1 MYFSKNC
8 LFKEFFV
15 VLLVFLFCSIPTNA
29 NSFYLVNF
37 DTKTVVPDSN
47 SFSHY
52 DAVSL
57 PQIDHINYLDPVH
70 IVLDRQDEVEA
81 LQACAYRYTAY
92 WVLQYIPD
100 RRDCDDIA
108 LIYKAIWAY
117 LGFGNLVGI
126 VYDFTDEHAYNC
138 FWYDKFKNKHPKLMK
153 LEPQDGVVSPFP
165 KRQIYN
171 GDKGHYV
178 AIFW

>member
-1 MYFSKNC
+1 MKR
-8 LFKEFFV
+8 
-15 VLLVFLFCSIPTNA
+15 FLFLSMFIVFMFCRTANA
-29 NSFYLVNF
+29 FYLVNL
-37 DTKTVVPDSN
+37 DTKTVVTPGN

-70 IVLDRQDEVEA
+70 IVLDKPEEVEA
-81 LQACAYRYTAY
+81 LQTCAYKYTAY
-92 WVLQYIPD
+92 WVLQYIPN

-138 FWYDKFKNKHPKLMK
+138 FWYDKSKNKHPKLMK

-171 GDKGHYV
+171 GDKGGHYV